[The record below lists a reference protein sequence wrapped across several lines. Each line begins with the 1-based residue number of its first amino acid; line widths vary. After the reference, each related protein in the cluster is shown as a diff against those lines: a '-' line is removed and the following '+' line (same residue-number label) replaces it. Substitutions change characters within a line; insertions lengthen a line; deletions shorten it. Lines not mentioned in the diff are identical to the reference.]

1 MKPLSQK
8 LAELSVQAKTTE
20 DRVAKAQTEAREH
33 IEQRREQVRQEAEQ
47 TLDEIR
53 QRFQATQGEARTRL
67 EALHAKVNSDFTQ
80 LKKEAGEKRQKFEAW
95 QAENYASDKEADA
108 LAAIDYAIAATRM
121 AELQTLDA
129 VAARV
134 EADSR
139 ARQVETPQ
147 PTLA

>member
-20 DRVAKAQTEAREH
+20 DHVATAQTEAREH

-47 TLDEIR
+47 TLDEMR
-53 QRFQATQGEARTRL
+53 RRFQETQGEARMRL
-67 EALHAKVNSDFTQ
+67 EALRAKINSDFTQ
-80 LKKEAGEKRQKFEAW
+80 LKKDAGEKKQKFETW
-95 QAENYASDKEADA
+95 RAENYASDKEADA
-108 LAAIDYAIAATRM
+108 LAAIDYAIAATRL

-139 ARQVETPQ
+139 TEQIQAPQ
-147 PTLA
+147 PVA